1 MIIYNQK
8 KEREDKKMMNREEM
22 LDEMIRRRGF
32 EDEYTV
38 EFSKMAETVT
48 DITMLR
54 LAFATMMALPVMDE
68 E

>member
-1 MIIYNQK
+1 M
-8 KEREDKKMMNREEM
+8 KERKTKMMNREEM
-22 LDEMIRRRGF
+22 LDEIIRKRGF

-38 EFSKMAETVT
+38 EFARMAETIT
-48 DITMLR
+48 DIAMLR

>member
-1 MIIYNQK
+1 
-8 KEREDKKMMNREEM
+8 MMNREEM

-38 EFSKMAETVT
+38 EFARMAETIT
-48 DITMLR
+48 DINMLR